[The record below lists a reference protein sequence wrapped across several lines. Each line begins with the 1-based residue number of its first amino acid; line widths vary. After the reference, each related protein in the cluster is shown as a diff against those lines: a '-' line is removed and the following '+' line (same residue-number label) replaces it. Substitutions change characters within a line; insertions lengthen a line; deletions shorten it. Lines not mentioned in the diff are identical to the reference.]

1 MIAATIFSLN
11 LVVMFLAIGM
21 VLMARLNWRNE
32 KLTLDNAD
40 ETNACPIDTETNMSI
55 HYVPTG
61 EIWKFVKGD
70 DVLIDLESTV
80 PAQVTDGVFHLDAC
94 NNNLLTHKP
103 YSHHDNSLTP
113 TWAQQKSV
121 EYRPHK
127 VAGTFAVLGAVA
139 NKFVVG
145 VNVGVAVVIANS
157 NMSINVFK
165 ATLDPTAQI
174 RKYKKWVLE

>member
-1 MIAATIFSLN
+1 MIEVELVSINLIAIFF
-11 LVVMFLAIGM
+11 VIAIIGM
-21 VLMARLNWRNE
+21 VKLNWRNE

-55 HYVPTG
+55 HYVPVG
-61 EIWKFVKGD
+61 EIWKFVQGD
-70 DVLIDLESTV
+70 DVLLDLQSTV
-80 PAQVTDGVFHLDAC
+80 PAQVTDGIFHLDAC

-165 ATLDPTAQI
+165 ATLDPTTQVK
-174 RKYKKWVLE
+174 RYKRWILE